1 METIKLDVTQGVY
14 DSAKAAR
21 AAKRVPMVYYGKG
34 FKNANFSADYQQFR
48 RVYKAAGKSTI
59 ITLVNENKQEFP
71 VLVHEMQYHPVT
83 DDVWHVD
90 LIAVDMNKPIT
101 TQIPLKF
108 VGIAP
113 AVKELAGTF
122 VHSRSSIHV
131 ECLPKDLV
139 HEIEVDI
146 TGLVDFHAQIKV
158 RDLKIPAGYKVLDA
172 ADINVCTVA
181 APHKE
186 EEVAAV
192 VAAPVEGEV
201 AAAGAVPA
209 EGAAAAAAP
218 GAKKEAATPAPKGKK
233 EGKK

>member
-21 AAKRVPMVYYGKG
+21 TAKRVPMVYYGKG
-34 FKNANFSADYQQFR
+34 FKNANFSAEYQAFR
-48 RVYKAAGKSTI
+48 RAYKTAGKSTI
-59 ITLVNENKQEFP
+59 ITLVNEKKQEFP
-71 VLVHEMQYHPVT
+71 VLVHEIQYHPVT

-90 LIAVDMNKPIT
+90 LLAVNMDKPIQT
-101 TQIPLKF
+101 HIPLNF

-113 AVKELAGTF
+113 AVKELGGTF
-122 VHSRSSIHV
+122 VHSRDSIKV

-139 HEIEVDI
+139 HEITVDI

-158 RDLKIPAGYKVLDA
+158 RDIKVPASYKVLDA
-172 ADINVCTVA
+172 AEINVCTVA

-186 EEVAAV
+186 EEIAPVAAV
-192 VAAPVEGEV
+192 PVEGEV
-201 AAAGAVPA
+201 AAAEGAVPA
-209 EGAAAAAAP
+209 EGAAVAP
-218 GAKKEAATPAPKGKK
+218 GAKKESAAAPEKGKK

>member
-34 FKNANFSADYQQFR
+34 FKNTNFSADYQEFR
-48 RVYKAAGKSTI
+48 RTYKAAGKSTI
-59 ITLVNENKQEFP
+59 IMLVNEKKEEFP

-83 DDVWHVD
+83 DEVWHVD
-90 LIAVDMNKPIT
+90 LIAVNMNKPIA

-108 VGIAP
+108 AGIAP
-113 AVKELAGTF
+113 AVKELGGTF

-146 TGLVDFHAQIKV
+146 TGLADFHAQIKV
-158 RDLKIPAGYKVLDA
+158 RDVKFPAGYKVLDNPE
-172 ADINVCTVA
+172 INVCTVA

-192 VAAPVEGEV
+192 VVAPVEGEV

-209 EGAAAAAAP
+209 EGAAVAAP
-218 GAKKEAATPAPKGKK
+218 GAKKETAAAPAPKGKK